1 MSEGGQ
7 RVVCWGTVSDSASC
21 THASFA
27 VRKHARQLLLSPTL
41 NHPLLSDSSLAYWWL
56 IFPCFS
62 IGSVVFMQL
71 TILQSVFHFFKDSCC
86 DNLVQI
92 IMA

>member
-1 MSEGGQ
+1 MICVHV
-7 RVVCWGTVSDSASC
+7 RRGTVSDSASC

-27 VRKHARQLLLSPTL
+27 VRKPARQLLLIPTL
-41 NHPLLSDSSLAYWWL
+41 NHPLISDSSLAYWWL

-71 TILQSVFHFFKDSCC
+71 TILQSVFISLKI
-86 DNLVQI
+86 VVVTI
-92 IMA
+92 